1 MTEPNAA
8 RQGDLFSGAVGAGM
22 PGAEDLPLQE
32 HQLRQ
37 WQQRLLDFQQ
47 PRFIAVAEGRS
58 LGAGQINLFE
68 SGGLFPGVAASPTST
83 VQRLDPLAL
92 APQHLQF
99 WRWPEAQST
108 GAALYFVI
116 DRPPHLQGSL
126 LLYVGETAQADRRWK
141 GEHDCKSYL
150 AAYGEALQ
158 RVGLGSQ
165 LSIRFWNDAP
175 VEVRPRRALE
185 QALIRHWLPPFNK
198 ETRGRWATPF
208 TAEIG

>member
-1 MTEPNAA
+1 TVAA
-8 RQGDLFSGAVGAGM
+8 GQMNLLDGAVVG
-22 PGAEDLPLQE
+22 P
-32 HQLRQ
+32 
-37 WQQRLLDFQQ
+37 
-47 PRFIAVAEGRS
+47 
-58 LGAGQINLFE
+58 
-68 SGGLFPGVAASPTST
+68 AAT

-99 WRWPEAQST
+99 WRWPEASNS

-116 DRPPHLQGSL
+116 DRPPHLNGSL

-150 AAYGEALQ
+150 AAYGDALQ
-158 RVGLGSQ
+158 QVGLGSQ
-165 LSIRFWNDAP
+165 LSIRFWSDAP
-175 VEVRPRRALE
+175 ADVRPRRALE

-208 TAEIG
+208 TADPG

>member
-1 MTEPNAA
+1 MADLGTP
-8 RQGDLFSGAVGAGM
+8 RQGDLFNSALGAGAA
-22 PGAEDLPLQE
+22 GAEELPLQE

-47 PRFIAVAEGRS
+47 PRFVAVAEGRS
-58 LGAGQINLFE
+58 LAAGQINLFE
-68 SGGLFPGVAASPTST
+68 TRSPAST

-116 DRPPHLQGSL
+116 DRPPHLPGSL
-126 LLYVGETAQADRRWK
+126 LLYVGETAQADQRWK

-175 VEVRPRRALE
+175 IEVRPRRALE